1 MRSAVRIMILLALLT
16 PAAVLDAVPA
26 GAAPGTT
33 CAGQTGT
40 ATIQPGI
47 TMRAT
52 NVTITIR
59 EKLSKCSG
67 GGVTSGTEVVN
78 IRSKGAT
85 CNGLA
90 KTGIK
95 AGPSAGKIT
104 WNNKKSSTIAITTVS
119 NGLSATVTGSVKAGL
134 FAGQKISTAIRYDQS
149 EGTCPTTPLTG
160 LRITGTKPFVI

>member
-1 MRSAVRIMILLALLT
+1 MRSAVRITMVFALLA
-16 PAAVLDAVPA
+16 PVAVLGAVPA
-26 GAAPGTT
+26 GAAAGTT
-33 CAGQTGT
+33 CAAQSGT

-52 NVTITIR
+52 TVTITIR

-78 IRSKGAT
+78 LVSKGAT

-95 AGPSAGKIT
+95 TGPSAGKIT
-104 WNNKKSSTIAITTVS
+104 WNNKKASTISVTTVS
-119 NGLSATVTGSVKAGL
+119 SGLNANVTGSVKSGL
-134 FAGQKISTAIRYDQS
+134 FAGQKIASAIRYDQS

-160 LRITGTKPFVI
+160 LRVTGTKPFVI